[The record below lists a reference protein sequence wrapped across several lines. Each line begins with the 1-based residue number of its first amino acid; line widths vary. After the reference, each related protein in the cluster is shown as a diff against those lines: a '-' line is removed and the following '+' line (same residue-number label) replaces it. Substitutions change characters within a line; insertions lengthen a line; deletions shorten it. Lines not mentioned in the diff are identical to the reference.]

1 MLATMRFSPFVLGMA
16 VAITLLAASPA
27 ALAAPDETLCSDR
40 PALLKA
46 RAGVYVTASLPER
59 VRLTRRWDLGQQN
72 LPDGA
77 VELRVGADGGV
88 DIAWNWH
95 EGATFGDPLKH
106 GCLVFDG
113 EHVRLQHSDVKLP
126 DPLVR
131 IATLP
136 TARDADAP
144 YFDLLFAGCFT
155 ASGTGE
161 RWCFDTNRITIAGT
175 ARKAT
180 LKLDLSELPT
190 GGSVLAVAG
199 EPLFWLFVPRPDG
212 WAVYRTTW
220 ASADDYREP
229 DWPRPWKLLT
239 RRR

>member
-1 MLATMRFSPFVLGMA
+1 M
-16 VAITLLAASPA
+16 
-27 ALAAPDETLCSDR
+27 
-40 PALLKA
+40 
-46 RAGVYVTASLPER
+46 
-59 VRLTRRWDLGQQN
+59 
-72 LPDGA
+72 
-77 VELRVGADGGV
+77 
-88 DIAWNWH
+88 
-95 EGATFGDPLKH
+95 
-106 GCLVFDG
+106 
-113 EHVRLQHSDVKLP
+113 RLQHTDVKLP

-131 IATLP
+131 IANLSP
-136 TARDADAP
+136 TQDTDAP
-144 YFDLLFAGCFT
+144 YFDLLFTGCFA

-161 RWCFDTNRITIAGT
+161 RWCFDTNAITIAGT
-175 ARKAT
+175 RRKAT
-180 LKLDLSELPT
+180 LKLDLSELPA